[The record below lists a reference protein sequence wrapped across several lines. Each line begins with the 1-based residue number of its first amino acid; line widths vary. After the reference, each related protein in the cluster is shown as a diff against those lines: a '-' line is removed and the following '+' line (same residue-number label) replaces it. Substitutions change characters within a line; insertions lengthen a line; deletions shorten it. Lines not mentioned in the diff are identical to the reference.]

1 LLGAAMI
8 TGAFSAGF
16 DWLYGVRIAA
26 AAAVLWACRRAYRSL
41 TWTCSW
47 EACAVGLA
55 IAVMWIATYPLSAA
69 HESPWPASLQSG
81 SGAATAWLALRF
93 IGYVA
98 VVPLVEELAFRVY
111 AMRRL
116 IRQDVDT
123 VPVGTFSLASFVASS
138 LLFGALHGALWI
150 QGTLAGM
157 AFACLLYRR
166 RSVGDAVLAH
176 ATTNA
181 LIALYVFATGRWSLW
196 S

>member
-1 LLGAAMI
+1 M
-8 TGAFSAGF
+8 
-16 DWLYGVRIAA
+16 
-26 AAAVLWACRRAYRSL
+26 
-41 TWTCSW
+41 
-47 EACAVGLA
+47 
-55 IAVMWIATYPLSAA
+55 
-69 HESPWPASLQSG
+69 
-81 SGAATAWLALRF
+81 
-93 IGYVA
+93 
-98 VVPLVEELAFRVY
+98 Y

-116 IRQDVDT
+116 IGHDVDS
-123 VPVGTFSLASFVASS
+123 VAVGTFSLASFVISS

-181 LIALYVFATGRWSLW
+181 VIALYVFSTGRWSLW